1 MFLPFYTTP
10 QQLHLGLGLALV
22 VLAVFLNWKEH
33 RAAALWCLTAAALIL
48 RLFAIQLDPYLSF
61 WDEVYHAVVARN
73 MIAFPFTPT
82 LYTVEA
88 MPTSEHWTKAHIW
101 LHKPPFFLWQMAASI
116 GLFGAE
122 PWAVRLPS
130 ALWTTALVPVTYR
143 MAQLITHSRT
153 TAFMSA
159 AVSAC
164 AFYYQEI
171 VSGALNTDHND
182 AVFISLVACSWWAW
196 LEYLHRNS
204 LRWALLTGLFSG
216 AAVLTKW
223 YMGTII
229 FLPWAI
235 LLLMRRMEH
244 YRWRDMLAAAGI
256 CAALAG
262 TWILSIILRFPEQ
275 ALHEWRFKAAHLG
288 TAMDVH
294 EGSWSYHLDIIQKLL
309 PPWTSFGVGLALVLL
324 VLKANA
330 QHRIFIITLVAA
342 THLLFGIAATKM
354 PSYTLILLPLYIIA
368 LAHVV
373 SSLVSLLTSR
383 YRPMGFALTTA
394 WLAFAML
401 GIERTHRRHT
411 LAIPALTEQEPRRKQ
426 LAMIET
432 QDKLAALLS
441 DPQKQVVFNIPAPH
455 SIQFMFRTGY
465 NTMAG
470 LPTQEQVDK
479 LIDSGCEVVVLQDTF
494 PLEAMPE
501 RTSVIPA
508 ETIRLPQLY
517 P

>member
-10 QQLHLGLGLALV
+10 QHIHMGLGLALV
-22 VLAVFLNWKEH
+22 VLAIFLNWKEQ
-33 RAAALWCLTAAALIL
+33 RVAALLCLTAGALVL
-48 RLFAIQLDPYLSF
+48 RLFAAQLDPYLSF
-61 WDEVYHAVVARN
+61 WDEAYHAAVARN
-73 MIAFPFTPT
+73 MIAFPFTPM

-88 MPTSEHWTKAHIW
+88 MPTSDHWTAASIW

-143 MAQLITHSRT
+143 MAQLITRSRS

-182 AVFISLVACSWWAW
+182 AIFISLVACSWWAW
-196 LEYLHRNS
+196 LEYLDRNS
-204 LRWALLTGLFSG
+204 LRWVVLTGLFSG

-223 YMGTII
+223 YVGTII

-235 LLLMRRMEH
+235 LLLVRRMEH

-262 TWILSIILRFPEQ
+262 SWIIHIILRFPQQ
-275 ALHEWRFKAAHLG
+275 ALQEWRFKAAHLG

-294 EGSWSYHLDIIQKLL
+294 EGSWSYHFDIIQKLL
-309 PPWTSFGVGLALVLL
+309 PPWSSFLVAIALVPLALKVS
-324 VLKANA
+324 A
-330 QHRIFIITLVAA
+330 QHRIFIISLVAA

-354 PSYTLILLPLYIIA
+354 PSYTMILLPLYIIA
-368 LAHVV
+368 LAHLVNSV
-373 SSLVSLLTSR
+373 VSLLGSR
-383 YRPMGFALTTA
+383 YRPSGIALA
-394 WLAFAML
+394 SIWLAFAML
-401 GIERTHRRHT
+401 GVERSHHRHT
-411 LAIPALTEQEPRRKQ
+411 LATPALTEQDPRRKQ
-426 LAMIET
+426 LAMLAI
-432 QDKLAALLS
+432 QDELATLLS
-441 DPQKQVVFNIPAPH
+441 DPEKQVVFNMPAPH

-470 LPTQEQVDK
+470 VPTQKQVDK
-479 LIDSGCEVVVLQDTF
+479 LIDSGLEVVVVQDDL
-494 PLEAMPE
+494 PLEAMPQGV
-501 RTSVIPA
+501 TVIPV
-508 ETIRLPQLY
+508 ELLR
-517 P
+517 

>member
-1 MFLPFYTTP
+1 MFLPHFSTE
-10 QQLHLGLGLALV
+10 QHLHLAVGAILILLAIVLHGKGREVAAVGFLTLGALA
-22 VLAVFLNWKEH
+22 
-33 RAAALWCLTAAALIL
+33 L

-61 WDEVYHAVVARN
+61 WDEVYHAAVARN
-73 MIAFPFTPT
+73 MVASPFTPM

-88 MPTSEHWTKAHIW
+88 MPTSEHWTNSNIW

-130 ALWTTALVPVTYR
+130 ALWTAALVPVTYR
-143 MAQLITHSRT
+143 MAELITRSRT
-153 TAFMSA
+153 TAFLSA
-159 AVSAC
+159 AVTAC
-164 AFYYQEI
+164 AYYYQEI

-182 AVFISLVACSWWAW
+182 AIFISLVAFSWWAW
-196 LEYLHRNS
+196 LEHLHRNS
-204 LRWALLTGLFSG
+204 LGWTLLTGLFSG

-223 YMGTII
+223 YMGAII
-229 FLPWAI
+229 FLPWTI
-235 LLLMRRMEH
+235 LLAVRRMEE
-244 YRWRDMLAAAGI
+244 YRWRDMLVAAGI

-262 TWILSIILRFPEQ
+262 AWILHMIMRFPQQ

-294 EGSWSYHLDIIQKLL
+294 EGTWSYHLDIIQKLF
-309 PPWTSFGVGLALVLL
+309 PPWSSFVVGLALVLL

-354 PSYTLILLPLYIIA
+354 PSNTLILLPLYIIA

-373 SSLVSLLTSR
+373 SRLVSFLASH
-383 YRPMGFALTTA
+383 YRTVGFALATA

-401 GIERTHRRHT
+401 GIERTQRRHT
-411 LAIPALTEQEPRRKQ
+411 LAIPELIEQDPRRKQ
-426 LAMIET
+426 LAMLEAQNMLVTMLI
-432 QDKLAALLS
+432 
-441 DPQKQVVFNIPAPH
+441 DPQEQVVFNMPAPH
-455 SIQFMFRTGY
+455 SIQFMFRTGF

-470 LPTQEQVDK
+470 VPTQAQVDK
-479 LIDSGCEVVVLQDTF
+479 LIRSGFDVVVLQDTM
-494 PLEAMPE
+494 PLEAMPSGV
-501 RTSVIPA
+501 TLIPV
-508 ETIRLPQLY
+508 ELPR
-517 P
+517 